1 MHCVLTRF
9 GVNVPIMRTVFRIC
23 LFLLFTASCFAQSPL
38 DKIWQSVTKPQSQAG
53 GNLSSDTITRGLKEA
68 LKVSTTQAVAKTGKP
83 DGFLGNPAIKI
94 PLPASLQKARTGLQL
109 VGMGPQ
115 LNQLE
120 VGMNRAA
127 EQATPLAKQ
136 IFLNALMKM
145 TITDARNILN
155 GGDTAATQY
164 FKNTTSQELTTAF
177 APIVHKAMQNVGV
190 VRQYDAMMQ
199 NSMAGPLLQ
208 GRGFNLDQY
217 VVGKT
222 LDGLFYMLGQEE
234 KNIRQNPAAQT
245 TAILRQVFGARKP

>member
-1 MHCVLTRF
+1 
-9 GVNVPIMRTVFRIC
+9 
-23 LFLLFTASCFAQSPL
+23 
-38 DKIWQSVTKPQSQAG
+38 
-53 GNLSSDTITRGLKEA
+53 
-68 LKVSTTQAVAKTGKP
+68 
-83 DGFLGNPAIKI
+83 
-94 PLPASLQKARTGLQL
+94 
-109 VGMGPQ
+109 MGPQ
-115 LNQLE
+115 MDQLE

-164 FKNTTSQELTTAF
+164 FKSTTSEELTTAF

-190 VRQYDAMMQ
+190 VRQYDQLVQ

-208 GRGFNLDQY
+208 SRGFNLDQY

-234 KNIRQNPAAQT
+234 TQIRKNPAAQT
-245 TAILRQVFGARKP
+245 TAILRQVFWRQKP

>member
-1 MHCVLTRF
+1 MIRF
-9 GVNVPIMRTVFRIC
+9 QTLILSIVMCSV
-23 LFLLFTASCFAQSPL
+23 SCIAQSPL
-38 DKIWQSVTKPQSQAG
+38 DRIWQSVNKPQSNA
-53 GNLSSDTITRGLKEA
+53 NLSTDTITAGLKEA

-83 DGFLGNPAIKI
+83 DGFLGNPAIRI
-94 PLPASLQKARTGLQL
+94 PLPTNLQKARTGLQL

-115 LNQLE
+115 MDQLE

-164 FKNTTSQELTTAF
+164 FKSTTSEELTTAF

-190 VRQYDAMMQ
+190 VRQYDQLMQ

-208 GRGFNLDQY
+208 SRGVNLDQY

-234 KNIRQNPAAQT
+234 TQIRKNPAAQT
-245 TAILRQVFGARKP
+245 TAILRQVFGRQKP

>member
-1 MHCVLTRF
+1 
-9 GVNVPIMRTVFRIC
+9 MRILSSLIIFM
-23 LFLLFTASCFAQSPL
+23 LLSISCFAQSPL
-38 DKIWQSVTKPQSQAG
+38 DRVWQSITKPKSQSAG
-53 GNLSSDTITRGLKEA
+53 GNLSTDTITRGLREA
-68 LKVSTTQAVAKTGKP
+68 LRVSTTQAVAKTGRP

-115 LNQLE
+115 LDQLE

-145 TITDARNILN
+145 TISDARNILN

-164 FKNTTSQELTTAF
+164 FKNATSQELMMAF
-177 APIVHKAMQNVGV
+177 TPIVHNAMQNVGV
-190 VRQYDAMMQ
+190 VRQYDRIAQ
-199 NSMAGPLLQ
+199 NSLAGPLLQ
-208 GRGFNLDQY
+208 SRGFDLDQY

-234 KNIRQNPAAQT
+234 KNIRQNPAART
-245 TAILRQVFGARKP
+245 TAILQQVFGRRNP

>member
-1 MHCVLTRF
+1 MQ
-9 GVNVPIMRTVFRIC
+9 RTSILVMI
-23 LFLLFTASCFAQSPL
+23 LLSASCFAQSPL

-53 GNLSSDTITRGLKEA
+53 GNLSADTITRGLKEA

-94 PLPASLQKARTGLQL
+94 PLPANLQKARTGLKL

-136 IFLNALMKM
+136 IFFNALMKM

-164 FKNTTSQELTTAF
+164 FKTATSQELTTAF
-177 APIVHKAMQNVGV
+177 TPIVHKAMQNVGV

-208 GRGFNLDQY
+208 SRGFNLDQY

-234 KNIRQNPAAQT
+234 TQIRKNPAAQT
-245 TAILRQVFGARKP
+245 TAILRQVFGKKLSGGN

>member
-1 MHCVLTRF
+1 
-9 GVNVPIMRTVFRIC
+9 MRTLAAMLISLTVSSAC
-23 LFLLFTASCFAQSPL
+23 LAQSPL
-38 DKIWQSVTKPQSQAG
+38 DKIWQSISKPKAQSA
-53 GNLSSDTITRGLKEA
+53 GNLSTDTITAGLKEA

-83 DGFLGNPAIKI
+83 DGFLANPAIKI

-115 LNQLE
+115 LDQLE

-145 TITDARNILN
+145 TISDARNILN

-164 FKNTTSQELTTAF
+164 FKNATSQELMMAF
-177 APIVHKAMQNVGV
+177 TPIVHNAMQNVGV
-190 VRQYDAMMQ
+190 VRQYDRIAQ
-199 NSMAGPLLQ
+199 NSLAGPLLQ
-208 GRGFNLDQY
+208 SRGFDLDQY

-234 KNIRQNPAAQT
+234 KQIRTNPAAQVT
-245 TAILRQVFGARKP
+245 PILQQVFGRRNP

>member
-1 MHCVLTRF
+1 MSRF
-9 GVNVPIMRTVFRIC
+9 RNSILAII
-23 LFLLFTASCFAQSPL
+23 LFSGSCFAQSPL
-38 DKIWQSVTKPQSQAG
+38 DRIWQSVTKPQSQSSG
-53 GNLSSDTITRGLKEA
+53 GNLSSDTITKGLKEA
-68 LKVSTTQAVAKTGKP
+68 LKVSTTQAVAKTGRP

-94 PLPASLQKARTGLQL
+94 PLPATLQRARTGLQL

-115 LNQLE
+115 MDQLE

-164 FKNTTSQELTTAF
+164 FKNATSQDLTTAF

-190 VRQYDAMMQ
+190 VRQYDAIMQ

-245 TAILRQVFGARKP
+245 TAILQQVFGKRLSSGN

>member
-1 MHCVLTRF
+1 MLRLQTSIFAVVLFSAT
-9 GVNVPIMRTVFRIC
+9 
-23 LFLLFTASCFAQSPL
+23 CFAQSPL
-38 DKIWQSVTKPQSQAG
+38 DRIWQSVNKSQSQSGA
-53 GNLSSDTITRGLKEA
+53 NLSTDTITKGLKEA
-68 LKVSTTQAVAKTGKP
+68 LRVSTTQAVAKTGKP

-94 PLPASLQKARTGLQL
+94 PLPGSLQKARTGLQL

-115 LNQLE
+115 LDQLE

-155 GGDTAATQY
+155 GSDTAATQY
-164 FKNTTSQELTTAF
+164 FKSTTSQDLTTAF

-245 TAILRQVFGARKP
+245 TSILKQVFGQIAAGRKQ

>member
-1 MHCVLTRF
+1 MF
-9 GVNVPIMRTVFRIC
+9 S
-23 LFLLFTASCFAQSPL
+23 ASCFGQSPL
-38 DKIWQSVTKPQSQAG
+38 DKIWQSVNKSQPQSG
-53 GNLSSDTITRGLKEA
+53 GNLSTDTITKGLKEA
-68 LKVSTTQAVAKTGKP
+68 LRVSTTQAVAKTGKP

-115 LNQLE
+115 LSQLE
-120 VGMNRAA
+120 AGMNRAA
-127 EQATPLAKQ
+127 EQATPMAKQ

-164 FKNTTSQELTTAF
+164 FKTTTSQELTTAF
-177 APIVHKAMQNVGV
+177 TPIVHKAMQNVGV
-190 VRQYDAMMQ
+190 VRQYDAVMQ

-208 GRGFNLDQY
+208 GRGVNLDQY

-245 TAILRQVFGARKP
+245 TAILRQVFGQRKP

>member
-1 MHCVLTRF
+1 MLRF
-9 GVNVPIMRTVFRIC
+9 RSLSLAII
-23 LFLLFTASCFAQSPL
+23 LFSVSCFAQSPL
-38 DKIWQSVTKPQSQAG
+38 DRIWQSVTKPQSQASG
-53 GNLSSDTITRGLKEA
+53 GNLSTDTITKGLKEA

-94 PLPASLQKARTGLQL
+94 PLPATLQRARTGLQL

-115 LNQLE
+115 MDQLE

-136 IFLNALMKM
+136 IFLDALIKM

-164 FKNTTSQELTTAF
+164 FKNATSQDLTTAF
-177 APIVHKAMQNVGV
+177 TPIVHKAMLNVGV

-208 GRGFNLDQY
+208 GRGFNLDEY

-245 TAILRQVFGARKP
+245 TAILRQVFGQVTGRKAQ

>member
-1 MHCVLTRF
+1 
-9 GVNVPIMRTVFRIC
+9 MRTLSGIC
-23 LFLLFTASCFAQSPL
+23 LFIFLAASCFAQSPL
-38 DKIWQSVTKPQSQAG
+38 DRIWQSVTKSQSQASG
-53 GNLSSDTITRGLKEA
+53 GNLSTDTITKGLKEA
-68 LKVSTTQAVAKTGKP
+68 LKVSTTQAVAKTGRP

-94 PLPASLQKARTGLQL
+94 PLPAKLQKARTGLQL

-115 LNQLE
+115 MDQLE

-127 EQATPLAKQ
+127 EQAAPLAKQ
-136 IFLNALMKM
+136 IFLDALMKM

-164 FKNTTSQELTTAF
+164 FKGATSQDLTTAF
-177 APIVHKAMQNVGV
+177 SPIVHKAMLNVGV

-208 GRGFNLDQY
+208 GRGFNLDEY

-245 TAILRQVFGARKP
+245 TAILRQVFGQRAASAGQ

>member
-1 MHCVLTRF
+1 
-9 GVNVPIMRTVFRIC
+9 MRTLSGIC
-23 LFLLFTASCFAQSPL
+23 LFLFLAVSCFAQSPL
-38 DKIWQSVTKPQSQAG
+38 DRIWQSVTKPQSQNSVG
-53 GNLSSDTITRGLKEA
+53 SLSTDTITKGLKEA
-68 LKVSTTQAVAKTGKP
+68 LKVSTSQAVAKTGKP

-94 PLPASLQKARTGLQL
+94 PLPPKLQKARTGLQL

-115 LNQLE
+115 MDQLE

-127 EQATPLAKQ
+127 EQAAPLAKQ
-136 IFLNALMKM
+136 IFLDALMKM

-164 FKNTTSQELTTAF
+164 FKSATSQDLTTAF
-177 APIVHKAMQNVGV
+177 TPIVHKAMLNVGV

-208 GRGFNLDQY
+208 TRGFNLDEY

-245 TAILRQVFGARKP
+245 TAILREVFGRQLGTH

>member
-1 MHCVLTRF
+1 MPRI
-9 GVNVPIMRTVFRIC
+9 PTVILAVVMFS
-23 LFLLFTASCFAQSPL
+23 ASCFGQSPL
-38 DKIWQSVTKPQSQAG
+38 DKIWQSVNKSQPQSG
-53 GNLSSDTITRGLKEA
+53 GNLSTDTITKGLKEA
-68 LKVSTTQAVAKTGKP
+68 LRVSTTQAVAKTGKP

-115 LNQLE
+115 LSQLE

-127 EQATPLAKQ
+127 EQATPMAKQ

-164 FKNTTSQELTTAF
+164 FKTTTSQELTTAF
-177 APIVHKAMQNVGV
+177 TPIVHKTMQNVGV
-190 VRQYDAMMQ
+190 VRQYDAVMQ

-208 GRGFNLDQY
+208 GRGVNLDQY

-245 TAILRQVFGARKP
+245 TAILRQVFGQRKP

>member
-1 MHCVLTRF
+1 MLRFRTLT
-9 GVNVPIMRTVFRIC
+9 IAIILC
-23 LFLLFTASCFAQSPL
+23 SASCFAQSPL
-38 DKIWQSVTKPQSQAG
+38 DRIWQSVTKPQSQSG
-53 GNLSSDTITRGLKEA
+53 SNLSTDTITKGLKEA
-68 LKVSTTQAVAKTGKP
+68 LKVSTAQAVAKTGKP

-94 PLPASLQKARTGLQL
+94 PLPAKLQKARTGLQL

-115 LNQLE
+115 LDQLE

-127 EQATPLAKQ
+127 EQATPFAKQ

-164 FKNTTSQELTTAF
+164 FKTATSQELTTAF
-177 APIVHKAMQNVGV
+177 TPIVHKAMQNVGV
-190 VRQYDAMMQ
+190 VRQYDAVMQ

-245 TAILRQVFGARKP
+245 TTILRQVFGQIAAGKGQ

>member
-1 MHCVLTRF
+1 ML
-9 GVNVPIMRTVFRIC
+9 RIQSVILAVT
-23 LFLLFTASCFAQSPL
+23 LFSACCFAQSPL
-38 DKIWQSVTKPQSQAG
+38 DKIWQSVTKPQGQSG
-53 GNLSSDTITRGLKEA
+53 GNLSTDTITKGLKEA
-68 LKVSTTQAVAKTGKP
+68 LRVSTTQAVAKTGKP

-94 PLPASLQKARTGLQL
+94 PLPAKLQKARTGLQL

-115 LNQLE
+115 LDQLE

-164 FKNTTSQELTTAF
+164 FKTATSQELTTAF

-190 VRQYDAMMQ
+190 VRQYDALMQ

-234 KNIRQNPAAQT
+234 TQIRKNPAAQT
-245 TAILRQVFGARKP
+245 TSILRQVFGQRKP

>member
-1 MHCVLTRF
+1 MDRLKGLIVL
-9 GVNVPIMRTVFRIC
+9 V
-23 LFLLFTASCFAQSPL
+23 FLLSVSCLAQSPL
-38 DKIWQSVTKPQSQAG
+38 DRIWQSVTKPQSQSTADS
-53 GNLSSDTITRGLKEA
+53 LSSDTIAKGLKEA
-68 LKVSTTQAVAKTGKP
+68 LKVSTTQAVAKTGRP

-94 PLPASLQKARTGLQL
+94 PLPATLQRARTGLQL

-115 LNQLE
+115 IDQLE

-136 IFLNALMKM
+136 IFLDALMKM

-164 FKNTTSQELTTAF
+164 FKNSTSQDLMTAF
-177 APIVHKAMQNVGV
+177 TPIVHKAMQNVGV

-234 KNIRQNPAAQT
+234 RNIRQNPAAQT
-245 TAILRQVFGARKP
+245 TAILRQVFGRRIAAQ